1 MLHGIC
7 ENSVIHVVLTCISSQ
22 VRPYTRTTN
31 RSCFRMISLD
41 MFTAYGS
48 DRVTKLAVISGHASQ
63 VVHVDF
69 FPRLVM
75 YYVTSQPVNA

>member
-1 MLHGIC
+1 MHIITGPAVYEDNESFLFQNDILRYVYC
-7 ENSVIHVVLTCISSQ
+7 
-22 VRPYTRTTN
+22 
-31 RSCFRMISLD
+31 
-41 MFTAYGS
+41 YGN

-69 FPRLVM
+69 FPRLVK